1 MRPIRLEIEGLQ
13 SFEEKQVIDF
23 ERLTEYGIFGIFG
36 KTGSG
41 KSTILDAITLA
52 LYGDVVRIGGSK
64 DDTLDDL
71 LNVNSD
77 RIEVAFEFKVGEDR
91 YSIERLIKCK
101 RNERKL
107 SAPKLRMIKNG
118 DVIADKKREI
128 DGEVQE
134 IIGLTMDDFTRSVV
148 LPQGKFSEFLKLT
161 GKARTEML
169 ERLFGLEEY
178 GNKLSS
184 RVRVEKAGYLKQM
197 TSIDDQ
203 IMGKGDGVSR
213 EVLELKEGERK
224 LLEDKKRELIQSKE
238 KLERE
243 FAASQEIVNLQRE
256 IEAEGETEEA
266 LIQKREENDGKKV
279 SVERARRASLLRDEY
294 NTYETQERRVR
305 EGRKSLRQLIEK
317 IEENKSILDTLAE
330 ELKSLTD
337 KEENLERERKE
348 VRVDKGELE
357 KRGELRRNLDKY
369 RRAYE
374 GALALEVEIKAL
386 RGDEER
392 VSKEIV
398 TLEGKQKE
406 VEELLRELK
415 TVEEVDILRREQE
428 RSNLNIHEVRSLEKG
443 IEEIAREIISSQE
456 ELDEIMTFI
465 EGERGKLEELKRRE
479 REGFALKIA
488 KDLKEGEECPVCGS
502 THHPKLAQGESQD
515 VEFLEREIEGVE
527 SSLERSTHRVAKI
540 DISRMKKEMEAL
552 KERLGE
558 RSSGELQKREEE
570 LSQEIES
577 LKVERKAAEAE
588 REKLKEQQKT
598 IVENLGRLRVE
609 RGRVEVG
616 IAHKISDLE
625 KRKAEG
631 REAVE
636 AVSKADPSLVNG
648 EFIDEDSV
656 ERVIDGI
663 GEKLDRYEQLEKQL
677 EKIADDKINLGK
689 RIAEAENKGRDLQL
703 KERERSTE
711 IRTIEE
717 NLRKLRD
724 GLSEK
729 LREGNFRDIEH
740 MKEALLPEKEIEKL
754 EKEIEEYAA
763 RVDRNRIN
771 LEELRRKRG
780 DRRVSREEH
789 LEVELRVRANTS
801 QLEETN
807 KILGIYENEIE
818 RIRRELKNIEGLL
831 DERSKLEEEFHR
843 YEELEKLFRGNKFVE
858 FLALSKVRNIARLA
872 SIRLSKISNG
882 RYALTTDS
890 TGNFLIVDNF
900 NGGETRRTA
909 TLSGGES
916 FLVSLSL
923 ALALSSQI
931 QLKGRTQLEFFFLD
945 EGFGTLDTT
954 VLDRVI
960 GSLETLRL
968 EEKMKVGIITHVE
981 ELKERI
987 PRKIVVSPAVS
998 GERGSLVEMV

>member
-36 KTGSG
+36 RTGSG

-77 RIEVAFEFKVGEDR
+77 KIEVAFEFKVGEDS
-91 YSIERLIKCK
+91 YSIERLIKSK

-107 SAPKLRMIKNG
+107 SAPKLRMMKNG

-148 LPQGKFSEFLKLT
+148 LPQGKFNEFLKLT

-178 GNKLSS
+178 GNRLSS
-184 RVRVEKAGYLKQM
+184 KLRMEKSSYLKQM
-197 TSIDDQ
+197 DSIDDQ
-203 IMGKGDGVSR
+203 IKGKGEDVSR
-213 EVLELKEGERK
+213 EILEKKKEERK
-224 LLEDKKRELIQSKE
+224 VLEDKKRELLQTKG
-238 KLERE
+238 KLEKE
-243 FAASQEIVNLQRE
+243 FNESQEVVNLQRE
-256 IEAEGETEEA
+256 IELERGIEDILAHE
-266 LIQKREENDGKKV
+266 REESDGKKA
-279 SVERARRASLLRDEY
+279 SVERARRANLLRDEY
-294 NTYETQERRVR
+294 NAYEGEERRLW
-305 EGRKSLRQLIEK
+305 ETKESHRKITGEL
-317 IEENKSILDTLAE
+317 EENKGVLESLAE

-337 KEENLERERKE
+337 RGEILERERKD
-348 VRVDKGELE
+348 VRVDKDELE
-357 KRGELRRNLDKY
+357 TRGELRRTLDKY

-374 GALALEVEIKAL
+374 GIVTLEKEIKDL
-386 RGDEER
+386 RGDEKRISAET
-392 VSKEIV
+392 VN
-398 TLEGKQKE
+398 LEGKQGE
-406 VEELLRELK
+406 VDGLLKGLK
-415 TVEEVDILRREQE
+415 TVEEADILRREQE
-428 RSNLNIHEVRSLEKG
+428 RSHLNIHEVRTLEKD
-443 IEEIAREIISSQE
+443 IESRAKEIVSSQK
-456 ELDEIMTFI
+456 ELDEINI
-465 EGERGKLEELKRRE
+465 LLEEERERLEELKRRE
-479 REGFALKIA
+479 REVFALKIA
-488 KDLKEGEECPVCGS
+488 KGLKEGEECPVCGS
-502 THHPKLAQGESQD
+502 THHPKLAHGEAQD
-515 VEFLEREIEGVE
+515 IESFE
-527 SSLERSTHRVAKI
+527 EKIEEAERSINRNTHRAAKI
-540 DISRMKKEMEAL
+540 DISRMKKEVETL

-558 RSSGELQKREEE
+558 RSSEELQKTDEK
-570 LSQEIES
+570 LFLEIES
-577 LKVERKAAEAE
+577 LRVERKTIEAE
-588 REKLKEQQKT
+588 RKELTEQQK
-598 IVENLGRLRVE
+598 IVEESLGRLRVE
-609 RGRVEVG
+609 GGRIEVG
-616 IAHKISDLE
+616 LTHKTSDLE
-625 KRKAEG
+625 KRKAERG
-631 REAVE
+631 EAVD
-636 AVSKADPSLVNG
+636 AVSKVDPSLANG
-648 EFIDEDSV
+648 EFIDEDRV
-656 ERVIDGI
+656 EEVIHRI
-663 GEKLDRYEQLEKQL
+663 GEKLDRHEELEKKL
-677 EKIADDKINLGK
+677 EKVADDKINLGK
-689 RIAEAENKGRDLQL
+689 RIAGVENRGRELQL

-711 IRTIEE
+711 IRSIEE
-717 NLRKLRD
+717 NLRKLWN

-729 LREGNFRDIEH
+729 LRDGNFKDIEH
-740 MKEALLPEKEIEKL
+740 MKEALLPEEEIKKLEGEIED
-754 EKEIEEYAA
+754 YAA
-763 RVDRNRIN
+763 KVDRNRIK
-771 LEELRRKRG
+771 LEELRRKQG
-780 DRRVSREEH
+780 ERRVSREEH
-789 LEVELRVRANTS
+789 LEAELRVRRNTS
-801 QLEETN
+801 ELEETN
-807 KILGIYENEIE
+807 RVLGIYESEIE
-818 RIRRELKNIEGLL
+818 RIGRELKNIEGLL
-831 DERSKLEEEFHR
+831 DERGKLEEEFHR
-843 YEELEKLFRGNKFVE
+843 YEDLEKLFRGNKFVE

-890 TGNFLIVDNF
+890 AGNFLIVDNF

-968 EEKMKVGIITHVE
+968 EERMKVGIITHVE

-987 PRKIVVSPAVS
+987 PRKIVVFPAVS